1 MRKFREFCIEKL
13 KAAGKEADAMTF
25 EWMNENIRQPFFPKK
40 YTRDLMRLWNS
51 KAKADRVEALELGTG
66 GGHRKQGEHSVKRQ
80 HLGLG
85 IREVKSETANRKSA
99 LWMVFRDVQ
108 TEFLKWRMSGQ
119 YVDRDDL
126 LAEFDFRLSQKI
138 SALETQRQEQGF
150 LSEKQTETLEFA
162 LKRKAAHQ
170 RSQKNQTKTVEQ
182 MQRLFRCRL
191 LKPQRLIHLSL
202 TQEKDRLLESW
213 QFWDVVLW
221 LACFAPIELLEQHVI
236 NAQEFRDHVKQT
248 VLLMSDQLPF
258 WIKLVP
264 GKQVFAPGEFSVSK
278 RKLSETERAQALGSH
293 GGGGTQS
300 ASSML
305 REVDL
310 DGCTQTRGSS
320 HSEQDKFRITAD
332 VEQVCYGF
340 FDDQETPVCDWGITS
355 VIFPGAH
362 FRASNVSKDRCWIE
376 DDVYYVNGV
385 RKVCQAGMPIPAN
398 IGSSLLDFRDQHPEQ
413 WEEMINLGFRFY
425 QQPAGFEDAIITK
438 WKVREQLKTHG
449 QTICLRDL
457 FGGALAESS
466 RDGMFLCTQLAA
478 WVRSK
483 ITAFVRWLTLMSSGF

>member
-13 KAAGKEADAMTF
+13 KAAGKEANAMTF

-66 GGHRKQGEHSVKRQ
+66 GAHRKQGEHSVKRQ

-85 IREVKSETANRKSA
+85 IREVKIETANRKSA

-170 RSQKNQTKTVEQ
+170 KSQKNQAKTVDQ
-182 MQRLFRCRL
+182 MQRLFRCRF

-202 TQEKDRLLESW
+202 SQEKERLLESW

-221 LACFAPIELLEQHVI
+221 LACFAPIELLGQHVI

-248 VLLMSDQLPF
+248 VLVMSDQLPF

-278 RKLSETERAQALGSH
+278 SKLSQTELEQAAGNR

-300 ASSML
+300 GSSML

-332 VEQVCYGF
+332 VEQVCYGY

-376 DDVYYVNGV
+376 DDVYYANGV

-398 IGSSLLDFRDQHPEQ
+398 LGTSLLDFRDQHPEQ

-457 FGGALAESS
+457 FGGALAESNQ
-466 RDGMFLCTQLAA
+466 MFLC
-478 WVRSK
+478 
-483 ITAFVRWLTLMSSGF
+483 M

>member
-1 MRKFREFCIEKL
+1 MR
-13 KAAGKEADAMTF
+13 D
-25 EWMNENIRQPFFPKK
+25 Q
-40 YTRDLMRLWNS
+40 
-51 KAKADRVEALELGTG
+51 AK
-66 GGHRKQGEHSVKRQ
+66 
-80 HLGLG
+80 
-85 IREVKSETANRKSA
+85 IN
-99 LWMVFRDVQ
+99 
-108 TEFLKWRMSGQ
+108 
-119 YVDRDDL
+119 
-126 LAEFDFRLSQKI
+126 
-138 SALETQRQEQGF
+138 
-150 LSEKQTETLEFA
+150 
-162 LKRKAAHQ
+162 
-170 RSQKNQTKTVEQ
+170 KTIEQ
-182 MQRLFRCRL
+182 MQHLFRCRF

-202 TQEKDRLLESW
+202 SQEKERLLESW

-248 VLLMSDQLPF
+248 VLVMSDQLPF